1 MTRQV
6 HVDPAL
12 VDALKQQLSLEA
24 LLQLTLTIAPANFTS
39 RVNEARTAR
48 SISTKLLSGADLSWL
63 VGIVV
68 AGGYTQS
75 SAGVSCPLPS
85 HDR

>member
-24 LLQLTLTIAPANFTS
+24 LLQLTLTIAP
-39 RVNEARTAR
+39 EARTAR
-48 SISTKLLSGADLSWL
+48 SISTKLLSGADPNWL

-75 SAGVSCPLPS
+75 SAGVSCPLLS